1 MRGVPHEE
9 ICTLCGVPFWL
20 YSELHRF
27 EVNEDD
33 LNRVDDL
40 VWASYFLARK

>member
-9 ICTLCGVPFWL
+9 TCTLCGVPFWL
-20 YSELHRF
+20 YSELYRF
-27 EVNEDD
+27 KVDEDD
-33 LNRVDDL
+33 PDRVDDL